1 MEHLTSKDFVFAA
14 SRLRGFVPG
23 QHAALALTVLVRL
36 HRCNALPLRQRSW
49 YLCRVV
55 EGERFDR
62 KAHVNLMLA
71 PQTEPLAALFEL
83 RAPELVQDVVSSAR
97 RSLAQID
104 VLQDG
109 VERAGQVLA
118 TDAGPLAFEFA
129 TAKVGLVS
137 GFSTQIRLLL
147 YGASFLLDGIASLS
161 HNRWSFSCER
171 VFSLDRRAAERL
183 PLSDSTAQLRWRVD
197 VDGMEKTAGA
207 PIQDLGHQGVGIVL
221 ARETGPLPEGE
232 SFSATLR
239 INGHAIECVAEAR
252 HAQRLPGK
260 TRYGIRLKALLD
272 RDGCLDAYLAQRF
285 PQLVDRRTLD
295 PEQVHELLQTS
306 GYLALREGVAPSR
319 HWLARQDDTAI
330 SRDVCFRDRADRLI
344 GHVSFTRAYGKAW
357 LGHQLATI
365 RPHEEAIAC
374 REAIYLHIATYP
386 TLVDGDDAMMVGYFD
401 RNRPWHQRF
410 FSGFARWV
418 DSPQLAVTIG
428 LDRFERRA
436 HERVPVAMAPHV
448 SVSVASPEDLAG
460 TTQLVRS
467 HLPPLIADALDI
479 RPQCLTA
486 TALHP
491 RYVGTGY
498 HRGRVALVLRVNG
511 GLAGVALCETGS
523 RELSIFNLFNMA
535 QVFLR
540 TGAEAPGDDAQL
552 ALLSAVR
559 EFYAGRGITDPI
571 LVAPPGT
578 LKAELEPG
586 TFLAETMGMIAW
598 SGRGL
603 RQYENFIRYE
613 FGKER
618 SNDKGVKYAT
628 VRRQTI

>member
-1 MEHLTSKDFVFAA
+1 MTAEH
-14 SRLRGFVPG
+14 
-23 QHAALALTVLVRL
+23 ALTGDANVGRS
-36 HRCNALPLRQRSW
+36 NALPLRQRNW

-55 EGERFDR
+55 AGETFDR
-62 KAHVNLMLA
+62 KAHVNPMLA
-71 PQTEPLAALFEL
+71 PRRGPLEALFEL
-83 RAPELVQDVVSSAR
+83 RAPELVEDVVSNAR
-97 RSLAQID
+97 RCLARVD

-109 VERAGQVLA
+109 VEREGQVLA
-118 TDAGPLAFEFA
+118 LDAAPLGFAFA
-129 TAKVGLVS
+129 ISKVGLVS
-137 GFSTQIRLLL
+137 GFSTQVRLSL
-147 YGASFLLDGIASLS
+147 YGASFLLDGKASFTL
-161 HNRWSFSCER
+161 NRWSFSCER

-183 PLSDSTAQLRWRVD
+183 PLKDSTAQLRWSVD
-197 VDGMEKTAGA
+197 VDGVEKTAA
-207 PIQDLGHQGVGIVL
+207 VPIQDLGHQGVGIVVAPEL
-221 ARETGPLPEGE
+221 DQLPAVDR
-232 SFSATLR
+232 FPATLR

-260 TRYGIRLKALLD
+260 TRYGIRLKTLLEG
-272 RDGCLDAYLAQRF
+272 DGCLDAYLSQRF

-295 PEQVHELLQTS
+295 PEQVHELLQRS
-306 GYLALREGVAPSR
+306 GYLALREGVAPAR
-319 HWLARQDDTAI
+319 HWLTRQDDGAI
-330 SRDVCFRDRADRLI
+330 SRDVCFRDRAERLI

-436 HERVPVAMAPHV
+436 HERVPLTVAPYV
-448 SVSVASPEDLAG
+448 NVRVASPDDLVAAS
-460 TTQLVRS
+460 QLVRS

-479 RPQCLTA
+479 RPECLTVA
-486 TALHP
+486 ALNP
-491 RYVGTGY
+491 RYEGTRY
-498 HRGRVALVLRVNG
+498 HRARVALVLRVRER
-511 GLAGVALCETGS
+511 LAGVALCESGS

-535 QVFLR
+535 QVFLT
-540 TGAEAPGDDAQL
+540 TGADAPSDDAQL

-559 EFYAGRGITDPI
+559 EFYASRGVEDPI

-578 LKAELEPG
+578 LKAALEPG

-603 RQYENFIRYE
+603 RQYENFVRYE

-628 VRRQTI
+628 VSRQTV

>member
-1 MEHLTSKDFVFAA
+1 MTAVH
-14 SRLRGFVPG
+14 
-23 QHAALALTVLVRL
+23 ALTGDANVGRS
-36 HRCNALPLRQRSW
+36 NALPLRQRNW

-55 EGERFDR
+55 AGETFDR
-62 KAHVNLMLA
+62 KAHVNPMLA
-71 PQTEPLAALFEL
+71 PRRGPLEALFEL
-83 RAPELVQDVVSSAR
+83 RAPELVEDVVSNAR
-97 RSLAQID
+97 RCLARVD

-109 VERAGQVLA
+109 VEREGQVLA
-118 TDAGPLAFEFA
+118 LDAAPLGFAFA
-129 TAKVGLVS
+129 ISKVGLVS
-137 GFSTQIRLLL
+137 GFSTQVRLSL
-147 YGASFLLDGIASLS
+147 YGASFLLDGKASFTL
-161 HNRWSFSCER
+161 NRWSFSCER

-183 PLSDSTAQLRWRVD
+183 PLKDSTAQLRWSVD
-197 VDGMEKTAGA
+197 VDGVEKTAA
-207 PIQDLGHQGVGIVL
+207 VPIQDLGHQGVGIVVAPEL
-221 ARETGPLPEGE
+221 DQLPAVDR
-232 SFSATLR
+232 FPATLR

-260 TRYGIRLKALLD
+260 TRYGIRLKTLLEG
-272 RDGCLDAYLAQRF
+272 DGCLDAYLSQRF

-295 PEQVHELLQTS
+295 PEQVHELLQRS
-306 GYLALREGVAPSR
+306 GYLALREGVAPAR
-319 HWLARQDDTAI
+319 HWLTRQDDGAI
-330 SRDVCFRDRADRLI
+330 SRDVCFRDRAERLI

-436 HERVPVAMAPHV
+436 HERVPLTVAPYV
-448 SVSVASPEDLAG
+448 NVRVASPDDLVAAS
-460 TTQLVRS
+460 QLVRS

-479 RPQCLTA
+479 RPECLTVA
-486 TALHP
+486 ALNP
-491 RYVGTGY
+491 RYEGTRY
-498 HRGRVALVLRVNG
+498 HRARVALVLRVRER
-511 GLAGVALCETGS
+511 LAGVALCESGS

-535 QVFLR
+535 QVFLT
-540 TGAEAPGDDAQL
+540 TGADAPSDDAQL

-559 EFYAGRGITDPI
+559 EFYASRGVEDPI

-578 LKAELEPG
+578 LKAALEPG

-603 RQYENFIRYE
+603 RQYENFVRYE

-628 VRRQTI
+628 VSRQTV